1 MSDIQIMGILL
12 VVLVVLFASVL
23 LLLLLRGS
31 ILVLLVVPATIL
43 CKFFFTPDE
52 FRQFAQMLV
61 SPLTPFAFVPG
72 IIAATAFLFVL
83 AKDFACDI
91 KSKRV
96 GEDIEFYIFGFV
108 CYATLLLFLAY
119 VLYLWLEVVLYA

>member
-1 MSDIQIMGILL
+1 MIE
-12 VVLVVLFASVL
+12 
-23 LLLLLRGS
+23 GS
-31 ILVLLVVPATIL
+31 ILVLLVVPAAIL
-43 CKFFFTPDE
+43 YKFFFTPDE

-83 AKDFACDI
+83 ARDLVCDI
-91 KSKRV
+91 KDKRV
-96 GEDIEFYIFGFV
+96 KEDIEFYVLGFV
-108 CYATLLLFLAY
+108 CYATMLLFQVY